1 MIKMNLYIREHHDY
15 RSGTDVSV
23 FDIDGMKEYY
33 FSDES
38 DEDPNDETI
47 TDERFNERLD
57 MDENLCDIISI
68 DDLVNGTYAVYL
80 ICGEGYYEKTN
91 ILHVLNQETDSD
103 EILNHLYS
111 DINRHQPFLV
121 TGYTSSYKENG
132 YYPEA
137 LPKYFINDQPL
148 INEEIQRVLD
158 DIHNYIVAVMIKDQK
173 LIDYIQI
180 SPRG

>member
-1 MIKMNLYIREHHDY
+1 MKLYIREHDDY

-33 FSDES
+33 YSDES
-38 DEDPNDETI
+38 GDGLNNETI
-47 TDERFNERLD
+47 TDEWFNMRLD
-57 MDENLCDIISI
+57 MDEDLYDIITI
-68 DDLVNGTYAVYL
+68 NDIPNNVYAIYL
-80 ICGEGYYEKTN
+80 ICGVGYYEKTN
-91 ILHVLNQETDSD
+91 IVHVINQETDSD
-103 EILNHLYS
+103 KILNHLYS
-111 DINRHQPFLV
+111 DINGHQPFLT
-121 TGYTSSYKENG
+121 TGYTSSYKETG

-148 INEEIQRVLD
+148 INEKIQRVLD
-158 DIHNYIVAVMIKDQK
+158 DIHNYIAAVMIKDQK

>member
-1 MIKMNLYIREHHDY
+1 MKLYIREHNDY

-33 FSDES
+33 YSNES
-38 DEDPNDETI
+38 EDDSNNEI
-47 TDERFNERLD
+47 ISDERFNERLD
-57 MDENLCDIISI
+57 MDEDLYDIITI
-68 DDLVNGTYAVYL
+68 NDIPNDTYAVYL

-91 ILHVLNQETDSD
+91 IVHILNQETDSD

-111 DINRHQPFLV
+111 DINGYQSFV
-121 TGYTSSYKENG
+121 STGYTSSYKETG

-148 INEEIQRVLD
+148 INEEIQRTLD
-158 DIHNYIVAVMIKDQK
+158 DIHNYIAAVMIKDQK